1 MGHRGDG
8 RRTTPDTVMPDGST
22 IRLRFTRFN
31 VTRDRFESKVE
42 VSPEGGRTWAPGNH
56 QVFVRR
62 GCVPVR

>member
-1 MGHRGDG
+1 
-8 RRTTPDTVMPDGST
+8 MPDGST